1 MKAKIHP
8 PSPLKKKKKKKRFMV
23 NYFYILKYTAESMI
37 KCIKIDQ
44 KLNSQPKIYMG
55 SICVQF
61 IAINNS
67 RFMQE

>member
-1 MKAKIHP
+1 
-8 PSPLKKKKKKKRFMV
+8 MV